1 MEELVL
7 LMKGGKDMKRIYNF
21 EENDETYVIF
31 FEETEVYTINKDN
44 LKVDGTKFYE
54 TFFSEYSIG
63 DSIELKKGN
72 SVENSNKLSIAVYDT
87 ISKLINEIIQKIDE
101 EKEN

>member
-1 MEELVL
+1 
-7 LMKGGKDMKRIYNF
+7 MKGGKDMKRIYNF
-21 EENDETYVIF
+21 EETDETYVIF

-63 DSIELKKGN
+63 DSIKLKKGN

-87 ISKLINEIIQKIDE
+87 ISKLLNEIIQKIDE
-101 EKEN
+101 EKED

>member
-1 MEELVL
+1 
-7 LMKGGKDMKRIYNF
+7 MKGGKDMKKTYNF
-21 EENDETYVIF
+21 EENDKTYVIF
-31 FEETEVYTINKDN
+31 FEESEVYTINKDN

-63 DSIELKKGN
+63 DTIELNKGN
-72 SVENSNKLSIAVYDT
+72 SVDNSNKLSIAVYDT

-101 EKEN
+101 EKDFYNNNVG